1 MADTNIDFSTKYSLS
16 SLVNNLL
23 RVNQNAL
30 EIMNKLSDITTSD
43 SDTVEIEVIDT
54 NNQISKV
61 YVPSYGQ
68 LKSEINRLDNN
79 IKQLSGIGS
88 SNANVQ
94 LEDGSFRKLM
104 LSNLKLEG
112 NSIKKIASPTNFES
126 KSNWFFESFLN
137 PLLYVSFDFSGQ
149 IPVDTE
155 RCKVQRFI
163 LNLDNQNKLN
173 IWNNSLDGS
182 SDLDYVS
189 FFQLLLKNNITY
201 FLDED
206 VVELPPRDIRFYGSF
221 NVLRIVDNLVDETV
235 DGASFTKRKFK
246 VQLDTLNYNDA
257 LSEYSKTQQLKVG
270 DTIVIVG
277 DNTNN
282 NTRFQITNIDLDAG
296 NIIEVKLLEGY
307 DLLSIGSTLSFY
319 SGDSAPTELQVN
331 IGFNEYTV
339 VFIKPIN
346 PVSKIPALEWSPG
359 VAFFT
364 NELQILDENGNQL
377 NLEQYYKDQVI
388 DFGAFLYNM
397 AKDGIPPATLA
408 VKPMA
413 PTVAST
419 DFQVLQINNHI
430 TDVSRIDKIKKL
442 QSEKVS
448 IQAELDSLN
457 ESIKKKKAD
466 MNTKKYTSDSQ
477 RATDQS
483 ELNDLIQRS
492 SSSSTLLKSAVDEII
507 SLAESDNL
515 EGITP
520 KYRIKGFWPIPDPMA
535 SSQTTPQEVVQF
547 RVQYRYVSQD
557 GGANQPNQITFTD
570 NNGVQ
575 RRGTFSTWEEFLTP
589 VRKRSK
595 NVNTGEFVWQVPDVE
610 NADEINVNQLEI
622 PIRQGEGVEFRI
634 KSLSEAGWP
643 TNPAESDWTD
653 IIRVDFPDELVSTN
667 ELTTI
672 VEQARLSSES
682 LELVTTLQDSGVIQH
697 ISSQFTQNETFYAHP
712 AQTIASGFL
721 TDEQNVINLFEKLSE
736 FETRIRLIEEAITGE
751 KGLLQVVVVD
761 DTQTEYVASPDTIL
775 QLFAGNYRD
784 QVKDLVVQKGVIVSK
799 NYLLKL
805 TNVNAS
811 TLEMYARQ
819 YGNFTSRVDSSTV
832 GGTGYNSTD
841 DDYNTSRRYDAV
853 PLGPSNLS
861 IDYISQYSQFIDLP
875 YQTGQVKGQFINS
888 RYQNITSTASLYG
901 NIVQSGSTGGTAGYP
916 AATLPLD
923 VTNNFPDPNLNVL
936 GDALSD
942 YTQDEYTLST
952 AYPFG
957 TTSNLPGEFVWA
969 GTVFGLIPDTV
980 GTTSI
985 TDWNDG
991 IYVHKD
997 HPFIGKSWGNLPLGA
1012 TVGPGSTGAV
1022 GPSGVRN
1029 SGYAP
1034 LVASDITSGSRK
1046 QKPYYYYP
1054 GPTSVFPYEEGR
1066 VGKLAFEEED
1076 QYLLGPNSCGA
1087 YLFMSPPNNTGA
1099 INVNGSNKL
1108 SIKTVQFGSENAVT
1122 IPIVFQYRMTDYFGD
1137 GTSGIGNV
1145 GGDPTGTTNQVEYT
1159 KTIGIDIY
1167 SNIDER
1173 FSFDIEIS
1181 ARYRSKSL
1189 QLQQV
1194 PSRDLENVV
1203 DDLTKTIKFLNPRLS
1218 NVTSNRSGG
1227 GNSRSKQRG
1236 SGLFGSIETL

>member
-1 MADTNIDFSTKYSLS
+1 MADTNVDFSTKYSLS
-16 SLVNNLL
+16 SLMNNLL

-30 EIMNKLSDITTSD
+30 EVMNKLSDITTTD
-43 SDTVEIEVIDT
+43 SETVEIEVIDA
-54 NNQISKV
+54 NNQINKV

-79 IKQLSGIGS
+79 IKQLSGIGD

-112 NSIKKIASPTNFES
+112 NSIKRIASPTQFES

-137 PLLYVSFDFSGQ
+137 PLLYVSFNFTGQ
-149 IPVDTE
+149 IPADTE

-163 LNLDNQNKLN
+163 LNIDTQNKLN
-173 IWNNSLDGS
+173 IWNNSLDGA
-182 SDLDYVS
+182 SDLDYIK

-206 VVELPPRDIRFYGSF
+206 VVDLPPRDIRFYGSF
-221 NVLRIVDNLVDETV
+221 NVLRIIDNLVDDQV
-235 DGASFTKRKFK
+235 DSATFTKRKFK
-246 VQLDTLNYNDA
+246 IQLDTLNYNDA
-257 LSEYSKTQQLKVG
+257 LSEYSKTQQLKIG

-277 DNTNN
+277 DGTNN
-282 NTRFQITNIDLDAG
+282 NTRFQVTNIDLEAG

-307 DLLSIGSTLSFY
+307 DLLSIGSMLSFY
-319 SGDSAPTELQVN
+319 SGDSAPTELEVN

-364 NELQILDENGNQL
+364 NELQIIDENGNQL
-377 NLEQYYKDQVI
+377 NLEQYYKEQVV
-388 DFGAFLYNM
+388 DFGAYIYNL
-397 AKDGIPPATLA
+397 AKDGIPPSTLA
-408 VKPMA
+408 EKPLA
-413 PTVAST
+413 PNASST

-442 QSEKVS
+442 QSEKTS
-448 IQAELDSLN
+448 IKAELDSLN

-466 MNTKKYTSDSQ
+466 INTKKYTSDAQ

-492 SSSSTLLKSAVDEII
+492 SSSSQLLKSAVDEII
-507 SLAESDNL
+507 SLAEGDNL

-520 KYRIKGFWPIPDPMA
+520 KYRIKGFWPIPDPVA
-535 SSQTTPQEVVQF
+535 STQTEPQEVVQF
-547 RVQYRYVSQD
+547 KIQYRYVSQD
-557 GGANQPNQITFTD
+557 GGANQPNQITYTD
-570 NNGVQ
+570 NNGTQ
-575 RRGTFSTWEEFLTP
+575 RRGTFSTWQEMLTP
-589 VRKRSK
+589 VRKRVKDSQ
-595 NVNTGEFVWQVPDVE
+595 TGQFVWQSPDVE
-610 NADEINVNQLEI
+610 NADEINANQLEI

-653 IIRVDFPDELVSTN
+653 TIRVDFPDELVSTN
-667 ELTTI
+667 EITTI
-672 VEQARLSSES
+672 VEQAKLASES
-682 LELVTTLQDSGVIQH
+682 LELTTTLQDSGVIQH
-697 ISSQFTQNETFYAHP
+697 ISGQFTQNETFYAHP
-712 AQTIASGFL
+712 AQSIASGFL
-721 TDEQNVINLFEKLSE
+721 TNEQNVINLFEKLSE

-751 KGLLQVVVVD
+751 KGLLQVVIID
-761 DTQTEYVASPDTIL
+761 DSQQEYVVKPNTVL

-784 QVKDLVVQKGVIVSK
+784 QVKDLTVKKGVIIAK

-811 TLEMYARQ
+811 SLEMYARQ
-819 YGNFTSRVDSSTV
+819 YGNFTQVVDSSTV
-832 GGTGYNSTD
+832 GGSGYDSTD
-841 DDYNTSRRYDAV
+841 EDYNTTRRYDAV

-861 IDYISQYSQFIDLP
+861 VDYTSVYTQFVDLP
-875 YQTGQVKGQFINS
+875 YQSGQVKGQYINN
-888 RYQNITSTASLYG
+888 RYKNITSTANLYG
-901 NIVQSGSTGGTAGYP
+901 NIVQSGSTGGTAGWP
-916 AATLPLD
+916 AATLPED
-923 VTNNFPDPNLNVL
+923 ATNGFPNPNAVVL
-936 GDALSD
+936 GTALSD
-942 YTQDEYTLST
+942 YTKDEYTLSSL
-952 AYPFG
+952 YPFG
-957 TTSNLPGEFVWA
+957 APTNAATEFIWA
-969 GTVFGLIPDTV
+969 GSFT
-980 GTTSI
+980 GTTPDVVA
-985 TDWNDG
+985 TTAVTNWNDG

-997 HPFIGKSWGNLPLGA
+997 HPFVENGYWPAVTGTP
-1012 TVGPGSTGAV
+1012 GPGNTGAA
-1022 GPSGVRN
+1022 GPAGVRN

-1034 LVASDITSGSRK
+1034 LVSSEITSGSRK
-1046 QKPYYYYP
+1046 QKPYFYNT
-1054 GPTSVFPYEEGR
+1054 GSTASFPYKEGR
-1066 VGKLAFEEED
+1066 VGKIAFEEED

-1099 INVNGSNKL
+1099 INVEGSNKL
-1108 SIKTVQFGSENAVT
+1108 SIKTISFGSENSVA

-1137 GTSGIGNV
+1137 GAVGIGNI
-1145 GGDPTGTTNQVEYT
+1145 GGDITGTTNQIEYT

-1173 FSFDIEIS
+1173 FSFDLEITS
-1181 ARYRSKSL
+1181 RYRSKSL

-1203 DDLTKTIKFLNPRLS
+1203 DDLTKTIKFLNPRLT
-1218 NVTSNRSGG
+1218 NVNGGNGPLRGGGSSGG
-1227 GNSRSKQRG
+1227 G
-1236 SGLFGSIETL
+1236 GLLGSISTE

>member
-1 MADTNIDFSTKYSLS
+1 MADTNVDFSTKYSLS

-30 EIMNKLSDITTSD
+30 EVMNKLSDITTTD
-43 SDTVEIEVIDT
+43 SETVEIEVIDA
-54 NNQISKV
+54 NNQINKV

-79 IKQLSGIGS
+79 IKQLSGIGD

-112 NSIKKIASPTNFES
+112 NSIKRIASPTEFES

-163 LNLDNQNKLN
+163 LNLDSQNKLN
-173 IWNNSLDGS
+173 IWNNSLNGA
-182 SDLDYVS
+182 SDLDYIK

-206 VVELPPRDIRFYGSF
+206 VVDLPPRDIRFYGSF
-221 NVLRIVDNLVDETV
+221 NVLRIIDDLVDDTI
-235 DGASFTKRKFK
+235 DGATFTKRKFK

-257 LSEYSKTQQLKVG
+257 LSEYTKTQQLKIG

-282 NTRFQITNIDLDAG
+282 NTRFEVTNIDLEAG

-319 SGDSAPTELQVN
+319 NGDSAPTELEVN

-364 NELQILDENGNQL
+364 NELQIIDESGNQL
-377 NLEQYYKDQVI
+377 NLEQYYKEQVV

-397 AKDGIPPATLA
+397 AKDGIPPSTLA
-408 VKPMA
+408 EKPMVPNA
-413 PTVAST
+413 TET

-448 IQAELDSLN
+448 IQSELDSLN

-466 MNTKKYTSDSQ
+466 INTKKYTSDSQ

-507 SLAESDNL
+507 SLAEGDNL

-520 KYRIKGFWPIPDPMA
+520 KYRIKGFWPIPDPVA
-535 SSQTTPQEVVQF
+535 STQTEPQEVVQF
-547 RVQYRYVSQD
+547 RVQYRYVSQE
-557 GGANQPNQITFTD
+557 GGSNQPNQITFTD
-570 NNGVQ
+570 NNGVT
-575 RRGTFSTWEEFLTP
+575 RRGTFSTWQEFLTP
-589 VRKRSK
+589 VRRRVKDPS
-595 NVNTGEFVWQVPDVE
+595 TGQFTWQTPDVE
-610 NADEINVNQLEI
+610 NADEINANQLEI

-653 IIRVDFPDELVSTN
+653 IIRIDFPDELIATN
-667 ELTTI
+667 EVVTI
-672 VEQARLSSES
+672 VEQAKLASES
-682 LELVTTLQDSGVIQH
+682 LELITTLQDTGVTQH
-697 ISSQFTQNETFYAHP
+697 ISGQFTQNETFYAHP
-712 AQTIASGFL
+712 AQSIASGFL
-721 TDEQNVINLFEKLSE
+721 TNEQNVINLFEKLSE
-736 FETRIRLIEEAITGE
+736 FETRIRLIEESITGE
-751 KGLLQVVVVD
+751 KGLLQVVVID
-761 DTQTEYVASPDTIL
+761 DSQQEYVVKPNAVL

-784 QVKDLVVQKGVIVSK
+784 QVKDLTVKKGVIISK
-799 NYLLKL
+799 NYLLRL

-811 TLEMYARQ
+811 SLEMYARQ
-819 YGNFTSRVDSSTV
+819 YGNFTQFVDSSTV
-832 GGTGYNSTD
+832 GGTGYSSTD
-841 DDYNTSRRYDAV
+841 EDYNITRRYDAV

-861 IDYISQYSQFIDLP
+861 SDYISQYTQFADLP

-888 RYQNITSTASLYG
+888 RYKNITSTANLFGS
-901 NIVQSGSTGGTAGYP
+901 IVQSGSTGGTAGYP

-923 VTNNFPDPNLNVL
+923 TTNGFPDPNANPL
-936 GDALSD
+936 GAALVN
-942 YTQDEYTLST
+942 YTRDEYTLSSL
-952 AYPFG
+952 YPFG
-957 TTSNLPGEFVWA
+957 PPSNLAGEFVWA
-969 GTVFGLIPDTV
+969 GTLTAGVPDTV
-980 GTTSI
+980 PSTAVTN
-985 TDWNDG
+985 WNDG

-997 HPFIGKSWGNLPLGA
+997 HPFVGVSWGDIPGSPII
-1012 TVGPGSTGAV
+1012 GPGGTGAA
-1022 GPSGVRN
+1022 GPEGVRN

-1046 QKPYYYYP
+1046 QKPYFYYP
-1054 GPTSVFPYEEGR
+1054 GSTVSFPTKNGR
-1066 VGKLAFEEED
+1066 LGKMAFDEED

-1087 YLFMSPPNNTGA
+1087 YLFLSPSNNTGA
-1099 INVNGSNKL
+1099 INVDGSNKL
-1108 SIKTVQFGSENAVT
+1108 SVKTVSFGTENSVT
-1122 IPIVFQYRMTDYFGD
+1122 VPVVFQYRMTDYFGD
-1137 GTSGIGNV
+1137 GSIGIGKIA
-1145 GGDPTGTTNQVEYT
+1145 GDPTGTTNQVEYT

-1173 FSFDIEIS
+1173 FSFDLEIT

-1203 DDLTKTIKFLNPRLS
+1203 DDLTKTIKFLNPQLT
-1218 NVTSNRSGG
+1218 NVNGGRGPLSGG
-1227 GNSRSKQRG
+1227 GS
-1236 SGLFGSIETL
+1236 SGGGGLLGSITTE

>member
-30 EIMNKLSDITTSD
+30 EIMNKLSDITTTD
-43 SDTVEIEVIDT
+43 SETVEIEVLDE

-68 LKSEINRLDNN
+68 IKAEINRLDNN
-79 IKQLSGIGS
+79 IKQISGIGD

-104 LSNLKLEG
+104 MSNLKLEG
-112 NSIKKIASPTNFES
+112 NTIQRIASPTNFES

-149 IPVDTE
+149 IPTDTE

-163 LNLDNQNKLN
+163 LNLDNQSKLN
-173 IWNNSLDGS
+173 IWNNTLDGNS
-182 SDLDYVS
+182 NLDYVN

-206 VVELPPRDIRFYGSF
+206 VIDLPPRDIRFYGSF
-221 NVLRIVDNLVDETV
+221 NVLRIIDNLVDETV
-235 DGASFTKRKFK
+235 DGATFTKRKFK
-246 VQLDTLNYNDA
+246 IQLDTINYNDA

-270 DTIVIVG
+270 DTIVLVG

-282 NTRFQITNIDLDAG
+282 NTRFQVTNIDLDSG
-296 NIIEVKLLEGY
+296 NIIELKLLEGY

-319 SGDSAPTELQVN
+319 NGDSAPTELEVN

-364 NELQILDENGNQL
+364 NELQIIDETGAQK
-377 NLEQYYKDQVI
+377 NLEQYYKEQVV

-413 PTVAST
+413 PTATAS

-442 QSEKVS
+442 QSEKIS
-448 IQAELDSLN
+448 IQSELDALN

-466 MNTKKYTSDSQ
+466 INTKKYTSDSQ

-483 ELNDLIQRS
+483 ELNDLVQRS

-515 EGITP
+515 EGVTP
-520 KYRIKGFWPIPDPMA
+520 KYRVKGFWPIPDPVA
-535 SSQTTPQEVVQF
+535 STQTNPQEVVQF

-570 NNGVQ
+570 NNGVE

-589 VRKRSK
+589 VRKRVK
-595 NVNTGEFVWQVPDVE
+595 NTTTGEFVWQTPDVE

-622 PIRQGEGVEFRI
+622 PIRQGEGIEFRI

-643 TNPAESDWTD
+643 TNPAESNWTD

-667 ELTTI
+667 ELVTI
-672 VEQARLSSES
+672 VDQARLTSES
-682 LELVTTLQDSGVIQH
+682 LELITTLQDTGVTQH

-751 KGLLQVVVVD
+751 KGLLQVVIVD
-761 DTQTEYVASPDTIL
+761 DTQKEYIASPDTEL
-775 QLFAGNYRD
+775 QIFAGNYRD
-784 QVKDLVVQKGVIVSK
+784 QVKDLTVKKGVIISK
-799 NYLLKL
+799 NFLLKL

-811 TLEMYARQ
+811 SLEMYARQ
-819 YGNFTSRVDSSTV
+819 YGNFTARVDSSTV
-832 GGTGYNSTD
+832 GGTGYTSTD
-841 DDYNTSRRYDAV
+841 DDYNTTRRYDVV

-861 IDYISQYSQFIDLP
+861 VDYVSQYDQFIDLP

-888 RYQNITSTASLYG
+888 RYQNITSRLDLYG
-901 NIVQSGSTGGTAGYP
+901 KIVQSGGTGGTAGYP

-923 VTNNFPDPNLNVL
+923 VTNGFPDPNGNPL
-936 GDALSD
+936 GDALSN
-942 YTQDEYTLST
+942 YTEDEYTISS

-957 TTSNLPGEFVWA
+957 APTNIAGEFVWA
-969 GTVFGLIPDTV
+969 GTLTAGVPDTV
-980 GTTSI
+980 ATTAISN
-985 TDWNDG
+985 WNDG

-997 HPFIGKSWGNLPLGA
+997 HPFVGNSWGDIPVA
-1012 TVGPGSTGAV
+1012 PTIGPGGTGAV

-1046 QKPYYYYP
+1046 QKPYFYYP
-1054 GPTSVFPYEEGR
+1054 GSTSTFPYPEGR
-1066 VGKLAFEEED
+1066 VGKLAFDEED

-1108 SIKTVQFGSENAVT
+1108 SVKTVQFGSENSVT

-1137 GTSGIGNV
+1137 GNSGIGNI
-1145 GGDPTGTTNQVEYT
+1145 GGDPTGTTNQVEYV

-1167 SNIDER
+1167 SNTDER
-1173 FSFDIEIS
+1173 FSFDLEVS

-1203 DDLTKTIKFLNPRLS
+1203 DDLTKTIKFLSPRLT
-1218 NVTSNRSGG
+1218 NVNGGRGPLGGGGNASGG
-1227 GNSRSKQRG
+1227 G
-1236 SGLFGSIETL
+1236 GLLGGIVTE